1 VPEPSASPSA
11 RQVEL
16 LEAAYRYTLTH
27 GLAQMSLR
35 PLATA
40 IGSSPRV
47 LLYLFGSK
55 DGLVRAL
62 LARARAEEL
71 ELLADLDAERP
82 DGSGTAD
89 NRLGQVAER
98 LWAWLAAAEH
108 RALLTLWLEGYAR
121 SLVEPDG
128 PWGGFAR
135 ATVED
140 WLDVLAGAQPEHVRH
155 TDDGRAQRT
164 QVLALL
170 RGALADLLATGDVD
184 RTSAAMQ
191 RQLNNLTENVRSRAP
206 DDDFRDLGTIRA
218 DL

>member
-1 VPEPSASPSA
+1 VPESSASPSA
-11 RQVEL
+11 RQIEL

-27 GLAQMSLR
+27 GLTQLSLR

-71 ELLADLDAERP
+71 ALLADLDAERP
-82 DGSGTAD
+82 GGSGDVD
-89 NRLGQVAER
+89 NRLVQVAER
-98 LWAWLAAAEH
+98 LWTWLVAAEH

-121 SLVEPDG
+121 SLVEPEG
-128 PWGGFAR
+128 PWAGFAR

-140 WLDVLAGAQPEHVRH
+140 WLDVLASAQPEPVRH
-155 TDDGRAQRT
+155 TDEGRAQRT

-184 RTSAAMQ
+184 RTCAAVR
-191 RQLNNLTENVRSRAP
+191 RQLGELT
-206 DDDFRDLGTIRA
+206 
-218 DL
+218 

>member
-1 VPEPSASPSA
+1 VPESSASPSA
-11 RQVEL
+11 RKIEL

-27 GLAQMSLR
+27 GLTQLSLR

-71 ELLADLDAERP
+71 ELLADLDAEPPRGP
-82 DGSGTAD
+82 GSD
-89 NRLGQVAER
+89 DDRLGRVATR
-98 LWAWLAAAEH
+98 LWTWLVAAEH

-121 SLVEPDG
+121 SLVEPEG
-128 PWGGFAR
+128 PWAGFAR

-140 WLDVLAGAQPEHVRH
+140 WLDVLADAQPEHVRH
-155 TDDGRAQRT
+155 TTDGRAQRT

-184 RTSAAMQ
+184 RTSAAVR
-191 RQLNNLTENVRSRAP
+191 RQLGELT
-206 DDDFRDLGTIRA
+206 
-218 DL
+218 